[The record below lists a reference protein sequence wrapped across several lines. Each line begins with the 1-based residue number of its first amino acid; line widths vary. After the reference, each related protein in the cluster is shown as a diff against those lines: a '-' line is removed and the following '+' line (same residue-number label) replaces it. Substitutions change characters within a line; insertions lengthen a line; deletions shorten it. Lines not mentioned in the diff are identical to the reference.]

1 MEIAA
6 RDLLAGTPELTPI
19 GKRIE
24 MLRIERG
31 LSKQQLAKAAGVSR
45 QQLWRVLAGKSEL
58 TSSLCERL
66 AFVLQTDISV
76 LNDYDG
82 TRAAHGTLARWFAS
96 GTGAVTVEDAPAAAL
111 HASTTIASTPPA
123 TFAEFVAGTG
133 VLRATLAALPSC
145 DDGAALKRAVL
156 DAIEDIAIAR
166 GVALSPAFFE
176 LRHAVISREL

>member
-1 MEIAA
+1 MEVTAP
-6 RDLLAGTPELTPI
+6 DVLSGTPELTPI

-31 LSKQQLAKAAGVSR
+31 LSKQQLAKTAGISR

-76 LNDYDG
+76 LADFDG
-82 TRAAHGTLARWFAS
+82 AHAPRGTLARWFAS
-96 GTGAVTVEDAPAAAL
+96 SGSDVGPLAPQ
-111 HASTTIASTPPA
+111 HASTVVAAAAPA
-123 TFAEFVAGTG
+123 TFAQFVAGADL
-133 VLRATLAALPSC
+133 LRGTLAALPLC

-166 GVALSPAFFE
+166 GVALAPAFFE
-176 LRHAVISREL
+176 LRRAVIAREL

>member
-1 MEIAA
+1 MEVTTLDVIT
-6 RDLLAGTPELTPI
+6 GSPELTPI

-31 LSKQQLAKAAGVSR
+31 LSKQQLAKAAGISR

-76 LNDYDG
+76 LSDFNG
-82 TRAAHGTLARWFAS
+82 SGAPHGTLAHWFAS
-96 GTGAVTVEDAPAAAL
+96 SAADTPLAVTPQPSSVAAVA
-111 HASTTIASTPPA
+111 PA
-123 TFAEFVAGTG
+123 TFAEFVAGADL
-133 VLRATLAALPSC
+133 LRTTLAALPLC

-166 GVALSPAFFE
+166 GVALAPAFFE
-176 LRHAVISREL
+176 LRRAVISREL

>member
-1 MEIAA
+1 MEVTAPA
-6 RDLLAGTPELTPI
+6 VLTGTPELTPI

-31 LSKQQLAKAAGVSR
+31 LSKQQLAKAAGISR

-76 LNDYDG
+76 LADFD
-82 TRAAHGTLARWFAS
+82 AAGAPHGTLARWFAS
-96 GTGAVTVEDAPAAAL
+96 SGTDLAPAVAAAAPGL
-111 HASTTIASTPPA
+111 VASVAPA
-123 TFAEFVAGTG
+123 TFSEFVAGADM
-133 VLRATLAALPSC
+133 LRATLAALPLC

-166 GVALSPAFFE
+166 GVPLAPAFFE
-176 LRHAVISREL
+176 LRRAVIAREL